1 MNTSFTL
8 PTAGLKP
15 SATLAIN
22 EHCNRYIAQGK
33 DVVKLG
39 FGQSPFPV
47 PPSVVEALRENAH
60 QKDYLPVKGLKV
72 LRETVADYYR
82 RKFGLAC
89 EAEQVLIGP
98 GSKELLF
105 LIQLIYDGDLVLPQ
119 PSWVSYAPQ
128 AQLASKRHHWLPT
141 YAEDGHLLNPETLRS
156 HCIQYNHRRQILLLN
171 FPSNPAGSSFNESQ
185 LRALAE
191 VAKAHDVLIISDE
204 IYGDTHHQGQH
215 QTIAKFYPEGT
226 VISSGLSKWCG
237 AGGWRLGTF
246 LFPAS
251 LRALLDQMAV
261 VASETF
267 TSTSAPIQY
276 AAVKAFQGGPEIDKY
291 LEDSRRVLG
300 TVARAVHRMLK
311 DKAILCPEPMGGF
324 YLMPNFAAYKMSLNQ
339 RGIHTSAAL
348 CTALLEEV
356 GVALLPLSDFGMPD
370 DFLGA
375 RLSYVDFDGGLAL
388 LKISQNP
395 ASTAEELAPKV
406 MDGIQRLINWL
417 SQI

>member
-22 EHCNRYIAQGK
+22 EQCNRLLADGK
-33 DVVKLG
+33 DVIKLG

-47 PPSVVEALRENAH
+47 PTSVVKALSENAH
-60 QKDYLPVKGLKV
+60 QKDYLPVKGLYA
-72 LRETVADYYR
+72 LREAVAAYYR
-82 RKFGLAC
+82 RQYELSCAP
-89 EAEQVLIGP
+89 EQVLIGP

-105 LIQLIYDGDLVLPQ
+105 LIQLIYDGDLILPQ

-141 YAEDGHLLNPETLRS
+141 YQEDGYLLNPETLRA
-156 HCIQYNHRRQILLLN
+156 HCVRYSSRKQILLLN
-171 FPSNPAGSSFNESQ
+171 FPSNPTGSSFDESQ
-185 LRALAE
+185 LGALAE
-191 VAKAHDVLIISDE
+191 VAKAHEVLVISDE
-204 IYGDTHHQGQH
+204 IYGDTHHHGQH

-276 AAVKAFQGGPEIDKY
+276 AAIKAFEGGPEIAQY
-291 LEDSRRVLG
+291 LQHSRAVLG
-300 TVARAVHRMLK
+300 RVGNKVHGMLK
-311 DKAILCPEPMGGF
+311 EKNINCPEPVGGF
-324 YLMPNFAAYKMSLNQ
+324 YLMPDFSAYQSHLNQ
-339 RGIHTSAAL
+339 RGIYTSSEL
-348 CTALLEEV
+348 CTTLLEET
-356 GVALLPLSDFGMPD
+356 GVALLPLSDFGMPS

-388 LKISQNP
+388 QKIAEDPSAN
-395 ASTAEELAPKV
+395 AEELAPKV
-406 MDGIQRLINWL
+406 VQGIQR
-417 SQI
+417 